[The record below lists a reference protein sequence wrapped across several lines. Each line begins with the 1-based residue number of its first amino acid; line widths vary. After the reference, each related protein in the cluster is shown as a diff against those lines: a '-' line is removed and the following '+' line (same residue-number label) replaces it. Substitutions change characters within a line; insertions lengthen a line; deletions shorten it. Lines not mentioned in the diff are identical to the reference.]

1 MAGNRAFFAVLL
13 SWLAAQFLKFLISKI
28 KNGDFFAGRAMKTGG
43 MPSAHAA
50 LVSSLSFSAGIIHGT
65 SSIEFI
71 TALALAVIVS
81 YDAMGMR
88 AEFHRQSRLLK
99 EIAIKQ
105 FGEEQF
111 KAKYPDIGD
120 YQGHEMVEIV
130 AGLALGVIVS
140 ALVLKL

>member
-1 MAGNRAFFAVLL
+1 MAGDRAFFAVLI
-13 SWLAAQFLKFLISKI
+13 SWLAAQSLKFLISKI
-28 KNGDFFAGRAMKTGG
+28 NNGDFFSGRAMKTGG

-50 LVSSLSFSAGIIHGT
+50 LVSSLAFCAGILYGM

-71 TALALAVIVS
+71 TALVLAVIVS

-111 KAKYPDIGD
+111 RAKYPDIGD
-120 YQGHEMVEIV
+120 YQGHERAEIL

-140 ALVLKL
+140 AIVLNL

>member
-1 MAGNRAFFAVLL
+1 
-13 SWLAAQFLKFLISKI
+13 
-28 KNGDFFAGRAMKTGG
+28 MKTGG

-50 LVSSLSFSAGIIHGT
+50 LVSSLTFCAGVIHGT

-88 AEFHRQSRLLK
+88 AEINRHGR
-99 EIAIKQ
+99 AIR
-105 FGEEQF
+105 ELAA
-111 KAKYPDIGD
+111 KAGGASDFDERYPGIGD
-120 YQGHEMVEIV
+120 FQGHELVEVV
-130 AGLALGVIVS
+130 AGLALGIVVS